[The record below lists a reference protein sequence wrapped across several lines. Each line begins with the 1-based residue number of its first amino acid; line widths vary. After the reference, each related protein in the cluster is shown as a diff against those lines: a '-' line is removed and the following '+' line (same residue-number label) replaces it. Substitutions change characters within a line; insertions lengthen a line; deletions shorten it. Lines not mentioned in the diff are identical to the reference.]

1 MPWTKVYID
10 KADFENTLAKEG
22 LRGITCRE
30 AIREA
35 QEQMLTSDKN
45 VFILGEGVDD
55 AAGIFGTTL
64 GLAQKFGTDR
74 VLDIPVAENGMTGV
88 AIGAA
93 MAGMRPVFV
102 HMRMDFLPMCM
113 DQIINHA
120 AKWCYMTGGKVNIP
134 LVVRSIIGRG
144 WGSAAQHSQALHAL
158 FAHIPGL
165 KVVMPAT
172 PYDAK
177 GLLVAALKDG
187 NPVMCIEHRWTYD
200 YIGYVPAEIYEVPIG
215 KGLVRKAGKDVTV
228 VALSL
233 MVYEAM
239 RADKTLQA
247 EGIDIEIIDP
257 RSIKPLDEELILDSV
272 KKTGRLVIADVGCKT
287 GGIAAEIIAGIAERT
302 PEILKAPVQRVCLP
316 DTPTPASPALEKEY
330 YPQVQHIVDAV
341 KQTLRTPAGGNKG
354 SFPQDKFDVS
364 VVMPALNEQEN
375 IQVAIVNTLKAM
387 ADCNIR
393 GEIVA
398 VNDGSTDK
406 TEELIKEISQ
416 GDGRVRFIRHE
427 KPKGI
432 GSSFWDGVDV
442 ARGDVIVML
451 PGDNE
456 NDPWEIFRYFKL
468 LEHVDIIIPFIFN
481 RQVRSVFRNALS
493 FVYRFIINSTFAVNF
508 NYTNGTVLYRK
519 SVLKELPYRS
529 CGFFFQ
535 TDILV
540 RTVKKGYLFSE
551 VPYRLGLRKSG
562 VSKAVSFPSLLQVI
576 KGYLR
581 LVRDYYFHKH
591 EKTRTFTSDSVSA
604 KRYRT

>member
-1 MPWTKVYID
+1 
-10 KADFENTLAKEG
+10 
-22 LRGITCRE
+22 
-30 AIREA
+30 
-35 QEQMLTSDKN
+35 
-45 VFILGEGVDD
+45 
-55 AAGIFGTTL
+55 
-64 GLAQKFGTDR
+64 
-74 VLDIPVAENGMTGV
+74 MTGV

-93 MAGMRPVFV
+93 MAGMRPIFV

-120 AKWCYMTGGKVNIP
+120 AKWFYMTGGKVNIP

-158 FAHIPGL
+158 FTHIPGL
-165 KVVMPAT
+165 KVIMPAT

-177 GLLVAALKDG
+177 GLLIAAAKDG

-200 YIGYVPAEIYEVPIG
+200 YIGYVPQEMYEVPIG
-215 KGLVRKAGKDVTV
+215 KGVVRKSGKDVTV

-239 RADKTLQA
+239 RADKILKA

-257 RSIKPLDEELILDSV
+257 RTIKPLDTELILDSV
-272 KKTGRLVIADVGCKT
+272 RKTGRLVIADVGCKT
-287 GGIAAEIIAGIAERT
+287 GGITAEIIAGIAERE
-302 PEILKAPVQRVCLP
+302 PAILKAPVERVCLP
-316 DTPTPASPALEKEY
+316 DTPTPASSVLEKEY
-330 YPQVQHIVDAV
+330 YPGAQHIVNAV
-341 KQTLRTPAGGNKG
+341 KRLMRGEASVAGRVSAETG
-354 SFPQDKFDVS
+354 FDVS
-364 VVMPALNEQEN
+364 VIMPALNEEAN
-375 IQVAIVNTLKAM
+375 IQIAITNTLKAM

-406 TEELIKEISQ
+406 TEELIQKMAQEDSRIRS
-416 GDGRVRFIRHE
+416 IRHE
-427 KPKGI
+427 RPKGI
-432 GSSFWDGVDV
+432 GASFWDGIDV

-468 LEHVDIIIPFIFN
+468 LEHVDMVIPFIFN

-540 RTVKKGYLFSE
+540 RTAKKGYLFSE

-581 LVRDYYFHKH
+581 LVRDYYFHKRP
-591 EKTRTFTSDSVSA
+591 KTKTFTSDSMSA